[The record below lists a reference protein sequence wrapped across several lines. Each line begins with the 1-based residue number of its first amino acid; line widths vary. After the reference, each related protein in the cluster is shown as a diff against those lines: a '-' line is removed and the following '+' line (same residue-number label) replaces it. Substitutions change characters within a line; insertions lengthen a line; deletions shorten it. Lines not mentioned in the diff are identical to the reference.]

1 MTYNYSDLETVGE
14 LPAEPIFAAP
24 EAEAAKKIEG
34 RSPWRLAMD
43 RLRHDRAAMIALG
56 VIIIIVL
63 VAIFAP
69 VFALITGHGVYRQ
82 FRGPAPPIGLTPTGQ
97 PVGPTSAFLLGTDDQ
112 GRDILVRI
120 AYGARVSLFV
130 GVVATGITV
139 GIGLVVGLAAGF
151 FGGLTDS
158 ILARLMD
165 WLLAI
170 PFLLFAISL
179 VSVVLVHPIG
189 FIRPGLPVVIIVLG
203 VLTWA
208 SVGRLVRGQ
217 VLSIREKEYVE
228 AARALGAGPWR
239 IMFIDILPNLMGPVL
254 VLATL
259 YIPTAIV
266 FEATLSFLG
275 IGIPAPTASWGGM
288 LSEAQ
293 NYYQVAWWYVVFPAT
308 ALLITT
314 LAFNLLGDGVRDAM
328 DPRTERIFA
337 ASKKRGKRKGTADPG
352 ALPSLT
358 VSELGE

>member
-14 LPAEPIFAAP
+14 LPAEPVFAAP

-69 VFALITGHGVYRQ
+69 VFAAITGHGVYQQ

-97 PVGPTSAFLLGTDDQ
+97 PVGPSSAFLLGTDDQ

-189 FIRPGLPVVIIVLG
+189 PIGPGLPVVIIVLG

-208 SVGRLVRGQ
+208 TIGRLVRGQ
-217 VLSIREKEYVE
+217 VLSIREKEYIE

-239 IMFIDILPNLMGPVL
+239 IMFIDILPNL
-254 VLATL
+254 LAQLIVYTTL
-259 YIPTAIV
+259 LIPLTIV
-266 FEATLSFLG
+266 AEASLSFLG
-275 IGIPAPTASWGGM
+275 VGVLPPTADWGQMISAASALYLYGP
-288 LSEAQ
+288 
-293 NYYQVAWWYVVFPAT
+293 WWYLLFPSV

-314 LAFNLLGDGVRDAM
+314 LAFNIFGDSVRDAF
-328 DPRTERIFA
+328 DPRGDLF
-337 ASKKRGKRKGTADPG
+337 
-352 ALPSLT
+352 
-358 VSELGE
+358 V

>member
-14 LPAEPIFAAP
+14 LPSEPVLAAP

-69 VFALITGHGVYRQ
+69 VFAVITGHGVYQQ
-82 FRGPAPPIGLTPTGQ
+82 FRGPAPPIGLSPTGQ
-97 PVGPTSAFLLGTDDQ
+97 PVAPSSAFLLGTDDQ
-112 GRDILVRI
+112 GRDMLVRI

-139 GIGLVVGLAAGF
+139 GIGLVVGLAAGY

-189 FIRPGLPVVIIVLG
+189 IVRPGLSVVIIVLG

-208 SVGRLVRGQ
+208 SVGRIVRGQ
-217 VLSIREKEYVE
+217 VLSIREKEYIE

-239 IMFIDILPNLMGPVL
+239 IMFIDILPNL
-254 VLATL
+254 LAQLIVYTTL
-259 YIPTAIV
+259 LIPLTIV
-266 FEATLSFLG
+266 GEASLSFLG
-275 IGIPAPTASWGGM
+275 VGVLPPTADWGQMISAASSIYLYGP
-288 LSEAQ
+288 
-293 NYYQVAWWYVVFPAT
+293 WWYLLFPSL

-314 LAFNLLGDGVRDAM
+314 LAFNIFGDSVRDAF
-328 DPRTERIFA
+328 DPRGNLF
-337 ASKKRGKRKGTADPG
+337 
-352 ALPSLT
+352 
-358 VSELGE
+358 V